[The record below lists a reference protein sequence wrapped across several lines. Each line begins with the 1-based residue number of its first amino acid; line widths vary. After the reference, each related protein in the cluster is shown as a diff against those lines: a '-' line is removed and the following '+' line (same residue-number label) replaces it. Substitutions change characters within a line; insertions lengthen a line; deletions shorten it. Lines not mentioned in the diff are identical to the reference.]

1 MNPLSPRA
9 VGFLQWAVTLL
20 MPFVL
25 IIGSLYIFM
34 SPQFIEWQYSRPD
47 FPPAQLFTPE
57 QRTYNAVQTV
67 LYTRGQISEQEL
79 IGLGVYN
86 EREIKHLVDVYKV
99 SSPMFVFE
107 PVAIIFI
114 LGALF
119 LLWREPGTRVNAG
132 RALFN
137 GGIFTFIFIG
147 VIGLFSLV
155 AFDQF
160 FVAFHRLF
168 FEGDTW
174 LFNYTDSL
182 IQFYPVEF
190 WMTASYGIAIFVLVA
205 AILVTALGGYLMRR
219 AHS

>member
-9 VGFLQWAVTLL
+9 VGFLQWAITLL

-47 FPPAQLFTPE
+47 FPPSQLFTPE

-67 LYTRGQISEQEL
+67 LYTRGQITEQDL
-79 IGLGVYN
+79 IDLGVYN
-86 EREIKHLVDVYKV
+86 DREIKHLVDVYKV

-107 PVAIIFI
+107 PVALIFI

-119 LLWREPGTRVNAG
+119 LLWREPTTRVNAG
-132 RALFN
+132 RALFF
-137 GGIFTFIFIG
+137 GGVFTFIFIG
-147 VIGLFSLV
+147 IIGLFSLV
-155 AFDQF
+155 AFDTF
-160 FVAFHRLF
+160 FVTFHRIF

-190 WMTASYGIAIFVLVA
+190 WMTASYGIAIFVLLS
-205 AILVTALGGYLMRR
+205 AILITALGGYMIRR
-219 AHS
+219 AQT